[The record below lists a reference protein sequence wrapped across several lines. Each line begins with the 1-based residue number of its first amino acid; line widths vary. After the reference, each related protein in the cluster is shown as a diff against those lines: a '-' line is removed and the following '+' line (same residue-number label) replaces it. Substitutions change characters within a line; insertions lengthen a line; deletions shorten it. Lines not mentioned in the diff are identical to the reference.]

1 MRRLFDIL
9 LSKSRL
15 TAGLIGFMLF
25 LLMLGHGSWRR
36 ADAIRHDMTSYYGY
50 LPATFLY
57 HDLTLSYTTDPKF
70 EGQYAWTNEVANGR
84 IFRMTMGI
92 AVMEAPF
99 FLLADAFV
107 KLSGQ
112 ERIAYSKPYYFF
124 MYLGTLVYL
133 TWGLYLL
140 FIMLRKKFGNR
151 TAFATCVALA
161 FGTNLYY
168 YSLDEALM
176 SHAFNFFLYTALIF
190 QTIKWHQEAK
200 VATALKIGLCIGLL
214 ALIRPIHSI
223 ALLIPL
229 MYDGHLRSKWTLLR
243 QHAFHIL
250 WIALTAFLIT
260 FPQLLYWKMLTGNWL
275 NYTYGDEH
283 FFFNDPMIFKGLLG
297 FRKGWLI
304 YSPLLFLAFLGMK
317 SYFKNDK
324 SLALIFASLF
334 PLYVYIVF
342 SWWCWWYGGS
352 FGSRPMIDLLPL
364 FSFPLAACFS
374 WISKKIRFGSILS
387 TGLIVVFIFLNIFQT
402 RQYKSSLLHWDSTTW
417 PLYKAIFLS
426 KQWPEN
432 YDELISS
439 PDYEAAMKGDR
450 DI

>member
-1 MRRLFDIL
+1 MRRFYDIL

-15 TAGLIGFMLF
+15 TIGLIGFVLF

-50 LPATFLY
+50 LPATIIH
-57 HDLTLSYTTDPKF
+57 HDLTLSYTNDPKF

-92 AVMEAPF
+92 AVMESPF
-99 FLLADAFV
+99 FLMADTLV
-107 KLSGQ
+107 KLTGQ

-124 MYLGTLVYL
+124 MYLGTLIYL
-133 TWGLYLL
+133 CWGLFFLFKLL
-140 FIMLRKKFGNR
+140 SERFSKQI
-151 TAFATCVALA
+151 AFATCVALV

-168 YSLDEALM
+168 YALDEAMM
-176 SHAFNFFLYTALIF
+176 SHAFNFFLYAALLY
-190 QTIKWHQEAK
+190 QTIQWHRNPK
-200 VATALKIGLCIGLL
+200 MATALKMGLCIGLL
-214 ALIRPIHSI
+214 ALIRPIHILSV
-223 ALLIPL
+223 LIPL
-229 MYDGHLRSKWTLLR
+229 VYDGHLKTKWSLLAK
-243 QHAFHIL
+243 HSLHVV
-250 WIALTAFLIT
+250 WIALTAFFIA
-260 FPQLLYWKMLTGNWL
+260 FPQLLYWKLLTGNWI

-304 YSPLLFLAFLGMK
+304 YSPLLFLAFFGMRN
-317 SYFKNDK
+317 YFKKDK
-324 SLALIFASLF
+324 SLGLIFISLI
-334 PLYVYIVF
+334 PLYIYVVF

-364 FSFPLAACFS
+364 FAFPLAAFFS
-374 WISKKIRFGSILS
+374 RLQAKLRFGGTVSFLLIALSI
-387 TGLIVVFIFLNIFQT
+387 GLNIFQT

-417 PLYKAIFLS
+417 PLYKSIFLS
-426 KQWPEN
+426 KKWPQN
-432 YDELISS
+432 YDELLSP
-439 PDYEAAMKGDR
+439 PDYEAAKKGER